1 MNVKSSEANSSN
13 LTGSFVSKCAAQ
25 LMREKAE
32 LYQAAEWPQLP
43 ILELCRCPE
52 WKISVTQPFLC
63 KHVTSNK
70 AIVTDPGNLKDYS
83 GPAFPLLLDKEDIHA
98 LIPRNLHDKRDFA
111 DGDYITDLDVGRLP
125 GWVFMSEKGNK
136 RVRVWEGNGTMEAE
150 IIDQHE
156 GTMWESTQA
165 ASVTESKLALLVAQK
180 ASEWKKL
187 ANQCL
192 KRMPHFIDQRW
203 GEERKQN
210 KKAVNVINIS

>member
-98 LIPRNLHDKRDFA
+98 LIPRILHDQRDFA
-111 DGDYITDLDVGRLP
+111 DGDYITDLDAG
-125 GWVFMSEKGNK
+125 
-136 RVRVWEGNGTMEAE
+136 E
-150 IIDQHE
+150 IAWM
-156 GTMWESTQA
+156 G
-165 ASVTESKLALLVAQK
+165 LY
-180 ASEWKKL
+180 EWK
-187 ANQCL
+187 
-192 KRMPHFIDQRW
+192 
-203 GEERKQN
+203 RKQEGQSPRKWDN
-210 KKAVNVINIS
+210 GSRDHRSAWRDCVGKYSGSLCYRVQARSPCSTKGQWMGEAGKPISQKDATFFHRSEMGRRKETE